1 MSTLP
6 DSQLSAIASAID
18 DLAVRVSRL
27 AEELQ
32 GTEDSDRAAALFEV
46 ERSLHMANR
55 SIDRARRAR

>member
-18 DLAVRVSRL
+18 DLAVRVAEL

-32 GTEDSDRAAALFEV
+32 ATHDADRAAALFEV
-46 ERSLHMANR
+46 ERSLRMANR
-55 SIDRARRAR
+55 SLDRARRAR